1 MLSQAPTHF
10 AHPAT
15 PASDLEVLLGF
26 LNYPL
31 TGTDEIF
38 GRFQEIP
45 GALTYG
51 AGRRR
56 SLYIEGKRHPASGR
70 VLLVAHA
77 DTAWDMTFGDVAGV
91 PLVRRPPRIEDGVVR
106 SADPEHGIGADDR
119 AGLAILWLLRHSGHS
134 ILITDLEEQGCL
146 GSRDLREKEPELLR
160 RINRDHAFAIQFD
173 RCGGRDFKCYEVG
186 TAGFRT
192 YLKRVTGYTEPDR
205 RSSTDIRVLCDPVD
219 GTLRMCGVNL
229 SVGYYDEH
237 TTEERLV
244 LDEWFH
250 TLNLARAWLAKAQL
264 PAFHR

>member
-77 DTAWDMTFGDVAGV
+77 DTAWDMTFGDVAGL